1 MRSYKKSFYPGN
13 GCFLPADEREGL
25 LDAYAS
31 GELDSEEQQQLAN
44 HVAQCSRCQQTLV
57 ELREYHRLLG
67 ELFSDTPV
75 PEGEHETS
83 STEQP
88 GPTPLPPA
96 VTHQQAHTAIP
107 SLHRQ
112 RFARPPVRIL
122 LVAIALL
129 VIVANVGFV
138 HFFLQMTQKAA
149 TPKLHTSPTAPA
161 TSSAT
166 PTGMVGEEWQ
176 TILTLPPAPALPGS
190 DQYPSYPPSIP
201 SITSSPADP
210 TTLYLCRL
218 HLTRGASLPF
228 TVPHLLYRSDD
239 LGAHWQELPLPAPAA
254 NCEIRPDPVQANIVV
269 LEDNRNGAF
278 VSRDRGQHWQRIPPP
293 PGANGSDAWR
303 LQATPVAGRIY
314 VSGYWTSDL
323 HTWTRWYP
331 LPLSSQDPGNPRQS
345 QGPIDLRFLVDPHHP
360 DTIYTDMSPT
370 CPGTR
375 LPAGFPSAGDVL
387 CRSDNDGRSW
397 RLLAGIPVVPGS
409 FDPSYCL
416 VQGKPDVLYVQGVQ
430 PSDVTKGGL
439 MRSTNGGA
447 SWQII
452 HLFQD
457 PQVGVSLKCSA
468 LNDPYPYSFDSQDP
482 FFTYDV
488 SKSHFAIVGD
498 AQNNTYDIALTGNGT
513 FYYASET
520 PAQDGQTTLPAGIAI
535 LSRTGWTRIAPLP
548 PAYAVGRSQHHA
560 PDIYRMMV
568 QVLTSNAGPPVIL
581 AYDDGHLYRYMDT

>member
-1 MRSYKKSFYPGN
+1 MRSYKEPLYPGN
-13 GCFLPADEREGL
+13 GCLLPTDERGGL

-31 GELDSEEQQQLAN
+31 GELDPEKQQQLAN
-44 HVAQCSRCQQTLV
+44 HVAQCPKCQQTLV
-57 ELREYHRLLG
+57 ELREYHRLLKK
-67 ELFSDTPV
+67 LFSDTPA
-75 PEGEHETS
+75 PEGERETNPTGQLS
-83 STEQP
+83 
-88 GPTPLPPA
+88 GPTPLPTT
-96 VTHQQAHTAIP
+96 VTRQQAHATIP
-107 SLHRQ
+107 PLHRK
-112 RFARPPVRIL
+112 RFARPIVRVL
-122 LVAIALL
+122 LVAISLL
-129 VIVANVGFV
+129 VIVANIGLVR
-138 HFFLQMTQKAA
+138 FFLQMSQKTA
-149 TPKLHTSPTAPA
+149 TPKPHASLTASA
-161 TSSAT
+161 ISSAT
-166 PTGMVGEEWQ
+166 PTGIVGGKWQ
-176 TILTLPPAPALPGS
+176 TVLTLPPAPALPAN
-190 DQYPSYPPSIP
+190 DQYPSYPLSIP
-201 SITSSPADP
+201 AITSSPADP

-218 HLTRGASLPF
+218 HLARGASLPF

-293 PGANGSDAWR
+293 PGAKGPDAWR
-303 LQATPVAGRIY
+303 LQATPVAGRLY

-331 LPLSSQDPGNPRQS
+331 LPVSSQGPGNPQQS
-345 QGPIDLRFLVDPHHP
+345 QGPIDLRFLVDPRHP

-387 CRSDNDGRSW
+387 CRSNVDGRSW

-416 VQGKPDVLYVQGVQ
+416 VQEKPDVLYVQGVQ
-430 PSDVTKGGL
+430 PYDVTKGGL
-439 MRSTNGGA
+439 MRSTNEGA
-447 SWQII
+447 SWQIV

-457 PQVGVSLKCSA
+457 PRVGTSLKCSA
-468 LNDPYPYSFDSQDP
+468 SNDPYPYSFDSQDP

-498 AQNNTYDIALTGNGT
+498 AQSNNYNIALTGNGT
-513 FYYASET
+513 FYYASDT
-520 PAQDGQTTLPAGIAI
+520 PEQDGQMTLPTGIAV
-535 LSRTGWTRIAPLP
+535 LSGTSWTRIAPLP
-548 PAYAVGRSQHHA
+548 PAYAAGRSQHHP

-568 QVLTSNAGPPVIL
+568 QVLASNAGPPVIL
-581 AYDDGHLYRYMDT
+581 AYDD